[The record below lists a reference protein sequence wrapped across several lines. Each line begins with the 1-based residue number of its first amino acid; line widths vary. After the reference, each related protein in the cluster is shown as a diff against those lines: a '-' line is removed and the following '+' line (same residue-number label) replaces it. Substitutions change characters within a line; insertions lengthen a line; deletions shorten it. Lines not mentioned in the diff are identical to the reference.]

1 MEYKFYNQL
10 ERILGHEVVSI
21 DEYDERDDQTVDQD
35 TGTLAVQTVY
45 LFTLKTQSIKSA
57 EPYL

>member
-10 ERILGHEVVSI
+10 ERILGHEAVSI

-35 TGTLAVQTVY
+35 TGTVVVQTVIC
-45 LFTLKTQSIKSA
+45 LH
-57 EPYL
+57 